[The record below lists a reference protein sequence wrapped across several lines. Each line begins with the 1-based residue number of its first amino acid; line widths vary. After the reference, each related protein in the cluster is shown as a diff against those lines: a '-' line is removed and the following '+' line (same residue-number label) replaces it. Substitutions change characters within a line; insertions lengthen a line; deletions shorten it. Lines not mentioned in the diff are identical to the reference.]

1 MVFGLGE
8 SSSLSKKVG
17 VLCGTGCCLCFIF
30 KTVLFRKD
38 KLIESTIGTIF
49 FFFLVPS
56 SRLYLPVCLLSTL
69 FISKLVIMIIVR
81 SR

>member
-38 KLIESTIGTIF
+38 KLIVGTIGTIF
-49 FFFLVPS
+49 FFFFPCSQQPTVFTCLS
-56 SRLYLPVCLLSTL
+56 SFHAVYFQACDHDHSEE
-69 FISKLVIMIIVR
+69 
-81 SR
+81 